1 VAPACFLFDVQRHS
15 PRPLR
20 LHLHLQWE
28 SAILH
33 GSVVL
38 LAEGW
43 QAASSISLAEDYLRD
58 YPKDYSKD
66 CPPPLDAA
74 SHATIVVFNLDPAIT
89 QEELRAV
96 FSRAGEIKDIR
107 ETPNKRHHKFIEYFC
122 IKSAE
127 DAVRTLHKHHIQV
140 RAVHV
145 ELTQK
150 GKKVKVEISKP
161 GGQRKYEEPPTEAS
175 SQNSSYSSVN
185 GSAGS
190 TSHLSLLSN
199 SDVRSDVPLMSAAS
213 GRAELSQQVPL
224 EDYSYGAP
232 PTGMQVM
239 SNGVRVLGLPVGY
252 AQPMQVP
259 SYGLCLSSHF

>member
-1 VAPACFLFDVQRHS
+1 M
-15 PRPLR
+15 
-20 LHLHLQWE
+20 
-28 SAILH
+28 
-33 GSVVL
+33 